1 MSKSGDLYSLLGQQ
15 YATQVRRKTAPPL
28 PRIVLNRMVCRVR
41 GVERVTCRAGSPRDV
56 GGVTRLLMVI
66 VEWAVGEVVVIR
78 DFRARKMV
86 NDSKVTG
93 EAG

>member
-1 MSKSGDLYSLLGQQ
+1 MKILRAEGGLTPTGTGSSTVTSDS
-15 YATQVRRKTAPPL
+15 
-28 PRIVLNRMVCRVR
+28 VLNQMVCRVHC
-41 GVERVTCRAGSPRDV
+41 VERVTCRSGSPRDV
-56 GGVTRLLMVI
+56 GGVTKLLMVI

>member
-1 MSKSGDLYSLLGQQ
+1 M
-15 YATQVRRKTAPPL
+15 
-28 PRIVLNRMVCRVR
+28 NRMVCRVR